1 MCSCDHKVESFL
13 KVPTEGQ
20 ISVNDGLHGN
30 TVFECNT
37 LDDQVTSC
45 DALCVFMVTCR
56 YY

>member
-1 MCSCDHKVESFL
+1 MITSLRTSQ
-13 KVPTEGQ
+13 VPADGE

-30 TVFECNT
+30 TVFGCNT

-45 DALCVFMVTCR
+45 DALSVVMVACR

>member
-1 MCSCDHKVESFL
+1 MITSLRTSQ
-13 KVPTEGQ
+13 VPAEGE

-30 TVFECNT
+30 TLFECNT

-45 DALCVFMVTCR
+45 DALCVVMVACR